1 VTDYRKNGSVVGG
14 GGFANPMTNA
24 GDMIVGGVAGAP
36 ARLAAGSA
44 GYIQRIV
51 GGTPTWRE
59 LSAAGLVGDRPNAVA
74 TREGQTYWSTDAA
87 AGSELAMC
95 VHKGGTTY
103 DWEILAYGAPG
114 LPVATGAGEVPLSTG
129 AGTTYVAGALGLAG
143 TLAARPEAAVAY
155 LGRTYFANNV
165 APGGALYECITDGAG
180 GYAWATIFLGS
191 DGDVAG
197 TAMIADGSDG
207 LVKTSADVSALLA
220 ASTTAGMLSALSL
233 SWTEI
238 AASAFTHTPGAVT
251 GGVASVVSSRLH
263 TELAGVISDDLS
275 GGFNGPRHEIALPVD
290 DGNAWSVAARISYTG
305 LDTNG
310 RISLSLRRTTVQIL
324 GATIRD
330 SGNLETFSDVAA
342 PTSTIAAGFA
352 SGDWLRLTRR
362 GGIMEVYTGTGASLA
377 AAVWTWRASI
387 AVAAGQLPLT
397 LTVSMAQYSSGPS
410 SPPLTSDV
418 GPVYAKSGL

>member
-1 VTDYRKNGSVVGG
+1 MTDYRLNGGAVGG
-14 GGFANPMTNA
+14 GG
-24 GDMIVGGVAGAP
+24 
-36 ARLAAGSA
+36 
-44 GYIQRIV
+44 
-51 GGTPTWRE
+51 
-59 LSAAGLVGDRPNAVA
+59 
-74 TREGQTYWSTDAA
+74 
-87 AGSELAMC
+87 
-95 VHKGGTTY
+95 
-103 DWEILAYGAPG
+103 G

-129 AGTTYVAGALGLAG
+129 AGTTYAAASFGAQTQTVIAGAI
-143 TLAARPEAAVAY
+143 
-155 LGRTYFANNV
+155 
-165 APGGALYECITDGAG
+165 GGVDGQTFIGDGAG
-180 GYAWATIFLGS
+180 G
-191 DGDVAG
+191 VG
-197 TAMIADGSDG
+197 T
-207 LVKTSADVSALLA
+207 TSAPVAALLA

-263 TELAGVISDDLS
+263 TELAGVIADDLS
-275 GGFNGPRHEIALPVD
+275 GGFLGPRHEIALPVE
-290 DGNAWSVAARISYTG
+290 DGNAWSVAARISFTG
-305 LDTNG
+305 LDSNG
-310 RISLSLRRTTVQIL
+310 RVSLSLRRTTVQIL

-342 PTSTIAAGFA
+342 PTSTITAGFA

-377 AAVWTWRASI
+377 ATVWTWRASI